1 MMRYNIPLIFLV
13 SIFASSL
20 VALAGESRDILRVTI
35 TQTVPLAKGSLHLHW
50 SIKNQSPKSVV
61 VYTTFLRGPSAGHR
75 RLASGEVEV
84 FTSLMAHSDVD
95 VNNYPK
101 ADLVDLRPGE
111 QIEGDLVDSVLVDR
125 WAMPNERLSLDAAYG
140 YDKDALQRALAGQ
153 ASNPR
158 GGHPAN
164 PIVEWQKIAKSN
176 RILLH

>member
-1 MMRYNIPLIFLV
+1 
-13 SIFASSL
+13 
-20 VALAGESRDILRVTI
+20 
-35 TQTVPLAKGSLHLHW
+35 
-50 SIKNQSPKSVV
+50 
-61 VYTTFLRGPSAGHR
+61 
-75 RLASGEVEV
+75 
-84 FTSLMAHSDVD
+84 MAHSDVD

-125 WAMPNERLSLDAAYG
+125 WAMPNERLSLDVAYG